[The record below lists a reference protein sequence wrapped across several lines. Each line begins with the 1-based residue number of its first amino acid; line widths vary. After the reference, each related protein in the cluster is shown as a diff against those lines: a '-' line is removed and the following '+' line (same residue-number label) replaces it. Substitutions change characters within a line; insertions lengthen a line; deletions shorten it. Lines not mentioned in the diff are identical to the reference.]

1 MCRISQAE
9 TALEH
14 ASEQDK
20 PYFRKYI
27 ELANCW
33 KDVLDN
39 ESKLKSLRTRRDD
52 LIEKRKN
59 IVVDVD
65 YDTDEE
71 QKYIPIA
78 HDTVTRS
85 IIELETKMEPLEKAL
100 IEAGLQKDMV
110 CADIISFDNNW
121 NSQKASENK

>member
-1 MCRISQAE
+1 MRIRLVPGDD
-9 TALEH
+9 ALEH
-14 ASEQDK
+14 FLVLRDEK
-20 PYFRKYI
+20 PLMAFR
-27 ELANCW
+27 AG
-33 KDVLDN
+33 
-39 ESKLKSLRTRRDD
+39 DD
-52 LIEKRKN
+52 LIEKREN

-65 YDTDEE
+65 YDTDED

>member
-1 MCRISQAE
+1 MRS
-9 TALEH
+9 
-14 ASEQDK
+14 D
-20 PYFRKYI
+20 PF
-27 ELANCW
+27 
-33 KDVLDN
+33 
-39 ESKLKSLRTRRDD
+39 
-52 LIEKRKN
+52 
-59 IVVDVD
+59 IVVDVE
-65 YDTDEE
+65 YDTDED

-85 IIELETKMEPLEKAL
+85 IIELESKMEPLEKAL